1 MRLAALTALVMTAFA
16 ANSILNRM
24 AVGPGLIGATD
35 FALVRALAGAAML
48 GLLVLARQSALP
60 LFSRRRIPG
69 ALGLALYL
77 VGFSTAYIAI
87 DAGIGALILFGGVQL
102 TMFAGAVL
110 SGEAMAPRR
119 WIGAALAMGGLAW
132 LVWPAGA
139 VVLPLPAVLAM
150 LGAALGWGIY
160 SLVGRRAT
168 DPLAE
173 TAANFVLAA
182 PLCAAVLWAWPGP
195 GAALTEQGVILAVLS
210 GAVTSGLGYALWYAV
225 LPRLEA
231 SVSGLVQLSVPVIA
245 MAGGV
250 LLLNEAVT
258 FRMLGAALVTLGG
271 IAYGLGA
278 FQRTSGSSG
287 S

>member
-35 FALVRALAGAAML
+35 FALIRAVAGAAML
-48 GLLVLARQSALP
+48 VALVLVQRRALP
-60 LFSRRRIPG
+60 LLSRRRIPG
-69 ALGLALYL
+69 ALGLAVYL
-77 VGFSTAYIAI
+77 LGFSFAYLAI

-110 SGEAMAPRR
+110 AGEAMPSRR
-119 WIGAALAMGGLAW
+119 WIGAGLAMAGLAW
-132 LVWPAGA
+132 LVWPTDA
-139 VVLPLPAVLAM
+139 VALPPLATVAM
-150 LGAALGWGIY
+150 LAAALGWGVY

-173 TAANFVLAA
+173 TAANFILAA
-182 PLCAAVLWAWPGP
+182 PLCALALLAVPGVGP
-195 GAALTEQGVILAVLS
+195 SATGQGVALAILS

-258 FRMLGAALVTLGG
+258 PRMAGAALVTLGG

-278 FQRTSGSSG
+278 FQRTRGSSG

>member
-1 MRLAALTALVMTAFA
+1 MRLALLTALVMTAFA

-24 AVGPGLIGATD
+24 AVGQGLIGALD
-35 FALVRALAGAAML
+35 FAVLRAVAGAAAL
-48 GLLVLARQSALP
+48 AALVALQRKPLP
-60 LFSRRRIPG
+60 LLSRRRVPG

-77 VGFSTAYIAI
+77 IGFSVAYVSI
-87 DAGIGALILFGGVQL
+87 DAGIGALILFGGVQV

-110 SGEAMAPRR
+110 AREALPARR
-119 WIGAALAMGGLAW
+119 WAGAALALSGLAW

-139 VVLPLPAVLAM
+139 VALPPGATAAM
-150 LGAALGWGIY
+150 LLAALGWGVY

-173 TAANFVLAA
+173 TGANFLLAV
-182 PLCAAVLWAWPGP
+182 PLCALAFLFLP
-195 GAALTEQGVILAVLS
+195 GAAPDWTARGIALAVLS

-225 LPRLEA
+225 LPRLQA
-231 SVSGLVQLSVPVIA
+231 STSGLVQLSVPVIA
-245 MAGGV
+245 MLGGV
-250 LLLNEAVT
+250 LILGEVLT
-258 FRMLGAALVTLGG
+258 LRSLGAGLLTLGG

-278 FQRTSGSSG
+278 FQRTRGSSG

>member
-1 MRLAALTALVMTAFA
+1 VRLAALTALVMTAFA

-35 FALVRALAGAAML
+35 FALIRAVAGAATL
-48 GLLVLARQSALP
+48 GALVLMQRRALP
-60 LFSRRRIPG
+60 LRSRRRIPG
-69 ALGLALYL
+69 ALGLAVYL
-77 VGFSTAYIAI
+77 LGFSMAYLAI

-102 TMFAGAVL
+102 TMFAGAVIA
-110 SGEAMAPRR
+110 GEAMPSRR
-119 WIGAALAMGGLAW
+119 WIGAALAMAGLAW
-132 LVWPAGA
+132 LVWPTGA
-139 VVLPLPAVLAM
+139 VALPIAATAAM
-150 LGAALGWGIY
+150 LAAALGWGVY

-173 TAANFVLAA
+173 TAANFILAA
-182 PLCAAVLWAWPGP
+182 PLCAL
-195 GAALTEQGVILAVLS
+195 ALLAVQGAGPSATAQGIALAILS

-258 FRMLGAALVTLGG
+258 PRMAGATLVTLGG

-278 FQRTSGSSG
+278 FQRTRGSSG

>member
-35 FALVRALAGAAML
+35 FALIRAVAGAAML
-48 GLLVLARQSALP
+48 AALVVLRRSSLP
-60 LFSRRRIPG
+60 LLSTRRIPG
-69 ALGLALYL
+69 ALGLAVYL
-77 VGFSTAYIAI
+77 VGFSLAYLAI

-102 TMFAGAVL
+102 TMFAGAL
-110 SGEAMAPRR
+110 LAGEAMAARR
-119 WIGAALAMGGLAW
+119 WIGGGLAMAGLAW
-132 LVWPAGA
+132 LVWPVGDVA
-139 VVLPLPAVLAM
+139 LPWLATLAM
-150 LGAALGWGIY
+150 LAAALGWGIY

-182 PLCAAVLWAWPGP
+182 PLCAVALLAWPGA
-195 GAALTEQGVILAVLS
+195 GVDMTTQGVLLAILS

-225 LPRLEA
+225 LPKLEA

-258 FRMLGAALVTLGG
+258 PRMIGAAVLTLGG

-278 FQRTSGSSG
+278 FQRTRGSSG